1 MNGRKFLL
9 VLTSTEMPMQ
19 ISLFISLLGFVSSPL
34 DSQNDKN
41 KLHVLCIIHQRA
53 ESKHRFTLFFYL
65 FFPQRKKQQAK
76 CKYGLITAHNRKK
89 CGDFER
95 EKCRYNGQASK
106 LSSINDIMF
115 NQCGMLA

>member
-19 ISLFISLLGFVSSPL
+19 ISLFISLLDFVSSPL

-53 ESKHRFTLFFYL
+53 ESKHRFTLFFD
-65 FFPQRKKQQAK
+65 FFSS
-76 CKYGLITAHNRKK
+76 
-89 CGDFER
+89 E
-95 EKCRYNGQASK
+95 EKTTSK
-106 LSSINDIMF
+106 MQIRFDNS
-115 NQCGMLA
+115 A

>member
-53 ESKHRFTLFFYL
+53 DLLFFL
-65 FFPQRKKQQAK
+65 TFFSS
-76 CKYGLITAHNRKK
+76 
-89 CGDFER
+89 E
-95 EKCRYNGQASK
+95 EKTTSK
-106 LSSINDIMF
+106 MQIRFDNS
-115 NQCGMLA
+115 A

>member
-19 ISLFISLLGFVSSPL
+19 ISLFISLLDFVSSPL

-53 ESKHRFTLFFYL
+53 DSKHRFTLFSD
-65 FFPQRKKQQAK
+65 FFFLRGKNNKQNAN
-76 CKYGLITAHNRKK
+76 TV
-89 CGDFER
+89 
-95 EKCRYNGQASK
+95 
-106 LSSINDIMF
+106 
-115 NQCGMLA
+115 

>member
-19 ISLFISLLGFVSSPL
+19 ISLFISLLDFVSSPL

-53 ESKHRFTLFFYL
+53 ESKHRFTLFL
-65 FFPQRKKQQAK
+65 TFFSS
-76 CKYGLITAHNRKK
+76 
-89 CGDFER
+89 E
-95 EKCRYNGQASK
+95 EKTTSK
-106 LSSINDIMF
+106 M
-115 NQCGMLA
+115 

>member
-9 VLTSTEMPMQ
+9 VFTPTEMPMQ
-19 ISLFISLLGFVSSPL
+19 ISLFISLLDFVSSPL

-41 KLHVLCIIHQRA
+41 KMHVLYIIHQRY
-53 ESKHRFTLFFYL
+53 TDILFFL
-65 FFPQRKKQQAK
+65 TFFPQRKKQQAK

-89 CGDFER
+89 SGDFER
-95 EKCRYNGQASK
+95 EKCRYNGQAST